1 MNNQQSIVVICVVL
15 LLMLLYYIV
24 KKNRTNNFI
33 NTSQINKTKNLP
45 NPFEETDEVV
55 EPNNPFYT
63 SKMVV
68 LNNPK
73 TKYENVKNKY
83 LVKKNMEYMKLE
95 DDDINKNLLPNGV
108 LFVGP

>member
-1 MNNQQSIVVICVVL
+1 MNNQQSIIVICVIVL
-15 LLMLLYYIV
+15 LLVIYYII
-24 KKNRTNNFI
+24 KKNRGKNNNNGQFDEP
-33 NTSQINKTKNLP
+33 SSLP
-45 NPFEETDEVV
+45 NPFEETDEIV

-68 LNNPK
+68 LNNPN

-95 DDDINKNLLPNGV
+95 DDEVNKHLLPHGT

>member
-1 MNNQQSIVVICVVL
+1 MNNQQSIIVICVIVL
-15 LLMLLYYIV
+15 LLVIYHII
-24 KKNRTNNFI
+24 KKSKSNNNDNFHI
-33 NTSQINKTKNLP
+33 EESNNLP
-45 NPFEETDEVV
+45 NPFEEMDEIV

-68 LNNPK
+68 LNSPN

-95 DDDINKNLLPNGV
+95 DDELNKHLLPNGS

>member
-1 MNNQQSIVVICVVL
+1 MNNQQSIIVICVIVL
-15 LLMLLYYIV
+15 LLVIYYII
-24 KKNRTNNFI
+24 KKNRGKNHNNVKI
-33 NTSQINKTKNLP
+33 DEPNSLP
-45 NPFEETDEVV
+45 NPFEETDEIV

-68 LNNPK
+68 LNNPN

-83 LVKKNMEYMKLE
+83 LVKKNIEYMKLE
-95 DDDINKNLLPNGV
+95 DDEVNKHLLPHGL